1 MEIGAGH
8 IAFLMVAKQNHAIVV
23 VTDCHFSVSGRKRST
38 YLTSRRS
45 PGAALSIGRQAA
57 DQIGLERLCNSS
69 VKSWPSNRSLGPRY
83 VESTRL
89 PHLYATK
96 ETTAMAVSS
105 SSVIGL
111 RLNQKKA
118 VYHSTRQPRHSQ
130 HPATPFQSPPLRSS
144 LLILKLAFNRTG
156 LEFNSRVIAHWSI
169 SCLTPPRDV
178 CPILNAHNVRAM
190 FRKSQVFAMCCPVQT
205 QRSHPKRLSGRSG
218 FSIPRSGL
226 KADASL

>member
-1 MEIGAGH
+1 MAIESFSWSSICGVDQAA
-8 IAFLMVAKQNHAIVV
+8 AFVCNKGDDSNGSLVLERHRPSTKSEEGRISFNKAA
-23 VTDCHFSVSGRKRST
+23 TSFSTSCHS
-38 YLTSRRS
+38 
-45 PGAALSIGRQAA
+45 LSIT
-57 DQIGLERLCNSS
+57 S
-69 VKSWPSNRSLGPRY
+69 
-83 VESTRL
+83 
-89 PHLYATK
+89 
-96 ETTAMAVSS
+96 
-105 SSVIGL
+105 
-111 RLNQKKA
+111 
-118 VYHSTRQPRHSQ
+118 
-130 HPATPFQSPPLRSS
+130 LRSS